1 MKQHSNHFLDL
12 VTDAKQQITEIT
24 AENLQHKLADTKPFY
39 LIDVREDEEL
49 LSGHIPTA
57 IHMSKGIIER
67 DIEKCIPDTQADI
80 VVYCSGG
87 YRSALV
93 ALNLKTMGY
102 QHVASLNGGLRGWL
116 EIGCALTSQEK

>member
-1 MKQHSNHFLDL
+1 MKQHTNHFLDL
-12 VTDAKQQITEIT
+12 VSDAKRQITEIS
-24 AENLQHKLADTKPFY
+24 AENLQHKLADAKPFY

-49 LSGHIPTA
+49 LSGHIPNA

-67 DIEKCIPDTQADI
+67 DIEKSIPDTQADI

-93 ALNLKTMGY
+93 ALNLQTMGY
-102 QHVASLNGGLRGWL
+102 RHVASLNGGLRGWL
-116 EIGCALTSQEK
+116 ELGYALTSQ